1 MTTKQSIS
9 LSHWGAFIAEVT
21 DGRLTRTSPFPD
33 AGSPS
38 PMVTAWPD
46 MVYSKVRILQPMVRR
61 GFLEKGAASDRSQ
74 RGREPFVP
82 VSWEQVLDL
91 TAGELQRVKSD
102 HGNQAIFGGSY
113 GWSSAGRFHHAR
125 TQIRRFLFSFGG
137 CVDQAGNYS
146 WGAAQF
152 ILPHVI
158 GTHRSVSE
166 EATSWKSITENAGLL
181 VAFGGLNPKNWQI
194 TSGGA
199 GHHALDGLVKD
210 AVEAGV
216 ELVVIS
222 PTRDDAPDW
231 MRARWIAPRPN
242 TDTALMLGL
251 AQTLIA
257 EGLHNTDFLNRYCV
271 GFEPFRAYLN
281 GEQDGIVKD
290 AVWAAAIT
298 EIDADTI
305 RQLARQMAAERTML
319 TASWSLQRGD
329 HGEQPFWA
337 LIALAALLGQIG
349 LPGGGFSFGYGSMNG
364 IGAPREEAL
373 TPNME
378 PMANPIGLA
387 IPVARIADLLL
398 SPGETIDFN
407 GSRVTYPD
415 IKLIYWA
422 GGNPFHHHQDLNRLL
437 QGWQRTETVIV
448 HESWWTPTAR
458 LADIVLPATTTLER
472 NDIGGSTRDRYVFAM
487 PKAIEP
493 VGQSRNDFDI
503 FDELAGRLDCREAFS
518 KGRDEEAWLQ
528 WIYQGIVDKA
538 VQQGVS
544 MPDFDEFW
552 EQGYWLAPETREDD
566 VLFGPFRADPEANP
580 LATPSKKIE
589 LFSETIAAFD
599 YDDCP
604 PHPAWM
610 KPAEWLGDDKA
621 KAFPFHLITNQPR
634 ARLHSQMDA
643 GPLSRAQKINGREP
657 VWINPADAEG
667 KGIADGDVV
676 RLFNER
682 GACLAGA
689 VITDRVRPGVIV
701 LATGAWFDP
710 LDMNTPG
717 SLEKHGNPNVLT
729 LDKGTSRLAQG
740 CAALSALVQVE
751 KFDGTPPP
759 VTAFEPPHL
768 LTPEETR

>member
-1 MTTKQSIS
+1 MATKQSIS
-9 LSHWGAFIAEVT
+9 LSHWGAFVAEVT
-21 DGRLTRTSPFPD
+21 DGKLTKTSPFAD
-33 AGSPS
+33 TGSPS
-38 PMVTAWPD
+38 PMVSAWPD
-46 MVYSKVRILQPMVRR
+46 MVYSKVRIEQPMVRR
-61 GFLEKGAASDRSQ
+61 GYLGKGPDSDRSQ

-82 VSWEQVLDL
+82 VSWDQALDL
-91 TAGELQRVKSD
+91 AASALQMVKTD
-102 HGNQAIFGGSY
+102 HGNEAILGGSY

-158 GTHRSVSE
+158 GNHRSVSE
-166 EATSWKSITENAGLL
+166 EATSWKSIAENASLL

-199 GHHALDGLVKD
+199 GLHRLDELGKD
-210 AVEAGV
+210 AGKAGV
-216 ELVVIS
+216 ELVAIS

-231 MRARWIAPRPN
+231 MQASWLAPRPN

-251 AQTLIA
+251 AHTLIA
-257 EGLHNTDFLNRYCV
+257 EGLHNTEFLDRYCV
-271 GFEPFRAYLN
+271 GFEQFWDYLN
-281 GEQDGIVKD
+281 CKQDGIEKD
-290 AVWAAAIT
+290 ADWAADIT

-305 RQLARQMAAERTML
+305 RQLARRMAAKRTML

-364 IGAPREEAL
+364 IGAAREEIL

-378 PMANPIGLA
+378 SMANPINLA
-387 IPVARIADLLL
+387 IPVARLADLLL

-407 GSRVTYPD
+407 GSQLTYPD
-415 IKLIYWA
+415 IRLIYWA
-422 GGNPFHHHQDLNRLL
+422 GGNPFHHHQALNRLL
-437 QGWQRTETVIV
+437 QGWQRVETVIV
-448 HESWWTPTAR
+448 HEAWWTPTAR

-487 PKAIEP
+487 AKAIEP
-493 VGQSRNDFDI
+493 VGQARNDFDI
-503 FDELAGRLDCREAFS
+503 LDDLAARLGCRETFS
-518 KGRDEEAWLQ
+518 KGRDEAGWLK
-528 WIYQGIVDKA
+528 WMYRGIVEKAA
-538 VQQGVS
+538 VQDIS
-544 MPDFDEFW
+544 MPDFDAFW
-552 EQGYWLAPETREDD
+552 EQGYWQATDIKDDD
-566 VLFGPFRADPEANP
+566 VLLGPFRDDPKANP

-589 LFSETIAAFD
+589 IFSETIAGFD

-604 PHPAWM
+604 GHPAWM
-610 KPAEWLGDDKA
+610 EPVEWLGDEKA
-621 KAFPFHLITNQPR
+621 ENFPFHLITNQPR
-634 ARLHSQMDA
+634 SRLHSQMDA
-643 GPLSRAQKINGREP
+643 GPISQAQKVNGREP
-657 VWINPADAEG
+657 VWINPTDAEN
-667 KGIADGDVV
+667 KGISEGDVV

-689 VITDRVRPGVIV
+689 VITGDVRPGVVV

-710 LDMNTPG
+710 LEMNSPG

-729 LDKGTSRLAQG
+729 LDKGTSKLAQG
-740 CAALSALVQVE
+740 CSALSALIQIE

-759 VTAFEPPHL
+759 ISAFDPPHI
-768 LTPEETR
+768 ESQ